1 MKKYV
6 FSIVLALCCSLSHA
20 GNWEL
25 IPSKDAYWIK
35 TRNLQQHD
43 LLVAYYQKQPQFLLI
58 LATNSPPPDKPM
70 LVKIQI
76 DDGSK
81 ESTQLVFLEQH
92 KERSIFRLKV
102 PKEDKGTYIDRMI
115 AGLKFTIYSE
125 SKTFDAITFSLVGFT
140 LNFNELMIAN
150 DIGQLDR
157 QWLLKNNKTRELFC
171 YLSSD
176 ITIQAIRQRRR
187 GVPFSEA
194 VQNISATGFLL
205 LDHERNNIIKK
216 VYKMRRNKLMN
227 KPEHFKYRNFKM
239 CMSKNKIA
247 E

>member
-1 MKKYV
+1 MNRYALL
-6 FSIVLALCCSLSHA
+6 VLLLFCYSSSHA
-20 GNWEL
+20 NNWGL
-25 IPSKDAYWIK
+25 VPSGDAYWIK
-35 TRNLQQHD
+35 SRNLQQHE
-43 LLVAYYQKQPQFLLI
+43 LLVAYHKKQPQFLLI
-58 LATNSPPPDKPM
+58 LATNSQPPDKPM
-70 LVKIQI
+70 PVQIQI
-76 DDGSK
+76 DAGPK
-81 ESTQLVFLEQH
+81 ESTQIVFLKKN
-92 KERSIFRLKV
+92 KEKSIFRLKV
-102 PKEDKGTYIDRMI
+102 PKEEKGTYIDRMI

-140 LNFNELMIAN
+140 LNLNELMIAN

-171 YLSSD
+171 YLSGD
-176 ITIQAIRQRRR
+176 ITIQAIRQRHR

-205 LDHERNNIIKK
+205 LDHERENIIRR
-216 VYKMRRNKLMN
+216 VYKMQRNKLMN

-239 CMSKNKIA
+239 CMSKNRIA